1 MKFPMSIIAIYMW
14 YKMSAATFRFSAYET
29 LNKILR
35 KPTIPFLICRV
46 KFLAEHFLGI
56 FYFEYILNYAFCID
70 KMFEF
75 YVYIQLH
82 VQTAIKGNSH

>member
-1 MKFPMSIIAIYMW
+1 MW
-14 YKMSAATFRFSAYET
+14 YKTSAATFRFSAYET

-35 KPTIPFLICRV
+35 KPTIPFLIYIWYSFWRNISNNPSIR
-46 KFLAEHFLGI
+46 LLGHG
-56 FYFEYILNYAFCID
+56 EYNYTFCIA
-70 KMFEF
+70 KIFEF